1 MGEESHGA
9 VFCALAAA
17 GSLRFL
23 LRFLFLYTPVFFLLF
38 QRNEEELSRGEST
51 AYKKKKRE
59 KRRKTKEKDMS
70 ITPEMKLISVKSAA
84 PSPRQMTKSFSPSY
98 IIRKFYNL

>member
-1 MGEESHGA
+1 MVPYFVLWQPQEVC
-9 VFCALAAA
+9 VFFYVFY
-17 GSLRFL
+17 SFI
-23 LRFLFLYTPVFFLLF
+23 FLFFSLLF
-38 QRNEEELSRGEST
+38 QRKEEELSRGENT

-84 PSPRQMTKSFSPSY
+84 PSPRQITKSFSSSY